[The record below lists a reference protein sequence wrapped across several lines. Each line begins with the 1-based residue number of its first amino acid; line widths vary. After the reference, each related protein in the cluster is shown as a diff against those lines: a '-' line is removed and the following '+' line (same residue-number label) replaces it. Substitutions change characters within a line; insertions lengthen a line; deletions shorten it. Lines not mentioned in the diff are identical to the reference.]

1 MAETEDLKS
10 FQYRFE
16 SDRGHQFVRKSSHE
30 VSIDSIIQIVNA
42 YTMHTHC
49 SKDSK
54 AIIRCSV
61 PSAPDHLRSSRA
73 RPPSVSAIGVWGPGV
88 INFERAGISTP
99 SLEMSAQETILAV
112 CEKSDF

>member
-16 SDRGHQFVRKSSHE
+16 SDWGHRFVRKSSHE
-30 VSIDSIIQIVNA
+30 AAIDSIIQIVNA

-49 SKDSK
+49 PKDSK

-73 RPPSVSAIGVWGPGV
+73 RTPTASAIGLWGTQVPL
-88 INFERAGISTP
+88 FT
-99 SLEMSAQETILAV
+99 
-112 CEKSDF
+112 

>member
-30 VSIDSIIQIVNA
+30 AAIDSIIQIVNA

-49 SKDSK
+49 PKDSK
-54 AIIRCSV
+54 AIIRCSM
-61 PSAPDHLRSSRA
+61 PSAPDHLRSSKA
-73 RPPSVSAIGVWGPGV
+73 LTPSVSAIGLWRPGV
-88 INFERAGISTP
+88 VKIEREGICTTARKI
-99 SLEMSAQETILAV
+99 SAKA
-112 CEKSDF
+112 

>member
-16 SDRGHQFVRKSSHE
+16 SDWGHQFVRKSSHE
-30 VSIDSIIQIVNA
+30 AAIDSIIQIGNA
-42 YTMHTHC
+42 YTMHTLC

-73 RPPSVSAIGVWGPGV
+73 RPPYVSAIGPVAPGIIFFHKQV
-88 INFERAGISTP
+88 DVLP
-99 SLEMSAQETILAV
+99 
-112 CEKSDF
+112 D

>member
-16 SDRGHQFVRKSSHE
+16 SDWGHRFVRKSSHE
-30 VSIDSIIQIVNA
+30 AAIDSIIQIVNA

-49 SKDSK
+49 LKDSK

-73 RPPSVSAIGVWGPGV
+73 RTPTASAIGLWGTQVPL
-88 INFERAGISTP
+88 FT
-99 SLEMSAQETILAV
+99 
-112 CEKSDF
+112 